1 MYLHIIA
8 LAMGDYV
15 YIDGGEIA
23 ILVDD
28 ETVNMPSWSI
38 HNTTH
43 EILY

>member
-1 MYLHIIA
+1 MYSHITA

-28 ETVNMPSWSI
+28 EPVNMPSRS
-38 HNTTH
+38 TH
-43 EILY
+43 HPT